1 MKRPE
6 RKNYLIGTYG
16 EGRCIQQLSK
26 YCSYLENKL
35 KEAGIFEL
43 MSKVK

>member
-6 RKNYLIGTYG
+6 RKNYPIGIYG
-16 EGRCIQQLSK
+16 EGRYIQQLNK

-35 KEAGIFEL
+35 KKKETCP
-43 MSKVK
+43 